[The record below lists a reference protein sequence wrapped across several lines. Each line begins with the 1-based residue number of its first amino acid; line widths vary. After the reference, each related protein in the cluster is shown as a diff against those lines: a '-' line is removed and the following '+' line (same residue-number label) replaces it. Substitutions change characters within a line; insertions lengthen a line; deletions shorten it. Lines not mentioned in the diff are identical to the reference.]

1 MTKLSQ
7 VYATVDDIDLYVGGL
22 LELYRIPQPGRPKN
36 QQDTA
41 IGPTLTCLIAEN
53 FAAIKNSDRYFYE
66 RAGQP
71 GSFSPGNKFSLILI
85 LDWVI

>member
-1 MTKLSQ
+1 MVTKLSQ

-22 LELYRIPQPGRPKN
+22 LELYRIPQPSRSKN
-36 QQDTA
+36 PQDTA

-71 GSFSPGNKFSLILI
+71 GSFNSGNKCSLI
-85 LDWVI
+85 